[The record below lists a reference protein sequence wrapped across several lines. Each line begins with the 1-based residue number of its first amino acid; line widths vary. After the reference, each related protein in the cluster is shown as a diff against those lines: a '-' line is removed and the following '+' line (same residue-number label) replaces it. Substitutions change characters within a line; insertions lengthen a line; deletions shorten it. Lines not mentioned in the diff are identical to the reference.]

1 MAAAARAFLD
11 QARAAQVEALH
22 ERLHSNPGARWPQ
35 LTDHRQII
43 ERLDNAIRGYIEPPP
58 CEIVFE
64 ERDDERFDV
73 NQRETDTGSTKTLTS
88 TDSIPAGLAWLA
100 AERLITKA
108 EIPRLERNLLEDLER
123 NRGRGHGR

>member
-1 MAAAARAFLD
+1 M
-11 QARAAQVEALH
+11 
-22 ERLHSNPGARWPQ
+22 
-35 LTDHRQII
+35 
-43 ERLDNAIRGYIEPPP
+43 
-58 CEIVFE
+58 FE

-100 AERLITKA
+100 AEKLIAKA
-108 EIPRLERNLLEDLER
+108 EIPRLERNLLKDLER

>member
-1 MAAAARAFLD
+1 M
-11 QARAAQVEALH
+11 
-22 ERLHSNPGARWPQ
+22 
-35 LTDHRQII
+35 
-43 ERLDNAIRGYIEPPP
+43 
-58 CEIVFE
+58 FE
-64 ERDDERFDV
+64 ESDDERFDV

-108 EIPRLERNLLEDLER
+108 EIPHLERNLLEDLER